1 MILNPVRTSAS
12 GRGCK
17 TKSHMKFDSNTL
29 LRIAMKGICNVVNR
43 YIQSGSIIDKD
54 YLQELEQDNI
64 IRWYRTEIA
73 KATGHYPKS
82 IPKELKDMY
91 EELIPDLKDKT
102 NKLIFTQQKKS
113 KARQINEI
121 MADAMLTSFLDTA
134 GIQNYQIKKQRYRA
148 KLIILMGSK
157 RLVLPLRYSAFPE
170 ILDEIPPTLKLVEK
184 INEKF
189 GKDVKII

>member
-1 MILNPVRTSAS
+1 
-12 GRGCK
+12 
-17 TKSHMKFDSNTL
+17 MKFDSNTL

-64 IRWYRTEIA
+64 IKWYRTEIA

-82 IPKELKDMY
+82 IPKELKDMC
-91 EELIPDLKDKT
+91 EKLIPDLKDKT

-121 MADAMLTSFLDTA
+121 MADAMLTSFLDNA

-170 ILDEIPPTLKLVEK
+170 ILDEIPPTLKVVEK

>member
-1 MILNPVRTSAS
+1 
-12 GRGCK
+12 
-17 TKSHMKFDSNTL
+17 MKFDSNTL
-29 LRIAMKGICNVVNR
+29 LRVAMKGICNVVNR

-82 IPKELKDMY
+82 IPKELKDMG

-113 KARQINEI
+113 KARQINEK
-121 MADAMLTSFLDTA
+121 S
-134 GIQNYQIKKQRYRA
+134 
-148 KLIILMGSK
+148 
-157 RLVLPLRYSAFPE
+157 
-170 ILDEIPPTLKLVEK
+170 
-184 INEKF
+184 

>member
-1 MILNPVRTSAS
+1 
-12 GRGCK
+12 
-17 TKSHMKFDSNTL
+17 MKFDSNTL

-64 IRWYRTEIA
+64 IRRYRTEIT
-73 KATGHYPKS
+73 KATGLYPKS
-82 IPKELKDMY
+82 IPKELKDMC

-121 MADAMLTSFLDTA
+121 MADAMSFLDNA
-134 GIQNYQIKKQRYRA
+134 GIQNYHIKKQRYRA

-170 ILDEIPPTLKLVEK
+170 ILDEIPPTLKVVEK

>member
-43 YIQSGSIIDKD
+43 YIQSGNIIDKD

-73 KATGHYPKS
+73 KATVHYPKS
-82 IPKELKDMY
+82 IPKELKDMC

-102 NKLIFTQQKKS
+102 DKLIFPSKRKARPVRSMKSLRMLCSRHFSTMPESRIIKS
-113 KARQINEI
+113 KSSA
-121 MADAMLTSFLDTA
+121 T
-134 GIQNYQIKKQRYRA
+134 GQNSLSSWAQRG
-148 KLIILMGSK
+148 LCC
-157 RLVLPLRYSAFPE
+157 P
-170 ILDEIPPTLKLVEK
+170 
-184 INEKF
+184 
-189 GKDVKII
+189 